1 MKTIY
6 DLTIISN
13 RADYKVKPRI
23 CHGTFIVSGNQAIF
37 ELEESRNWFARH
49 HFVLNEGYTVIPEGS
64 DKAYTITG
72 ITFPDKRPFHPILT
86 TVQASP
92 EPLPVPRKR
101 GWPAHKP
108 RKTQQSPDEN
118 LSTPETHAFPY
129 PSGMSRS

>member
-13 RADYKVKPRI
+13 RTDYKVKPRI
-23 CHGTFIVSGNQAIF
+23 CHGTFLVKGNQAIF

-49 HFVLNEGYTVIPEGS
+49 HFVLNEGFTIIPEGS
-64 DKAYTITG
+64 NMAYIITE

-86 TVQASP
+86 TVQAP
-92 EPLPVPRKR
+92 REPLSVPRKR

-108 RKTQQSPDEN
+108 RKPRQSPDDN
-118 LSTPETHAFPY
+118 LSTTGTHAFPY
-129 PSGMSRS
+129 PSGISRS